1 MPSPVATHFAQI
13 AAILRAWGMSE
24 PRAAETAEIL
34 GYADLHGIDSH
45 GLSMIPPYDIW
56 RRNGQ
61 VNITA
66 VPSLVLETPVSA
78 VIDAGG
84 GLGHVPGALA
94 MRTAIA
100 KAKAVGMAAA
110 VVRHTSHFGAL
121 GYYGTMAAEA
131 GLIGFITT
139 SAAGVRVLPTGG
151 AEPRLGTDPWCMVAP
166 GEPGRP
172 FMLDMATTTVAYGRV
187 RNKTS
192 EGQPTPPGWVLDAS
206 GTPSTDPRDL
216 TDRGGFLTSLGGPAE
231 SSGYKGYGLAMMANI
246 LSAGLAGGSFP
257 SDPTHSANQ
266 PLNLAHFFMAMDPA
280 IFRDPAE
287 FRSEVARFSDAMRA
301 TPPRDPARPV
311 LVAGD
316 PERATAARR
325 RVEGIPV
332 GEGLKAQVRAIAD
345 AAGAEWLLG

>member
-1 MPSPVATHFAQI
+1 MASPVATHYAQI
-13 AAILRAWGMSE
+13 AAILQAWGMSE
-24 PRAAETAEIL
+24 ARAAETAEIL

-45 GLSMIPPYDIW
+45 GLSMIPPYDVW
-56 RRNGQ
+56 RRSGQ
-61 VNITA
+61 VNILA
-66 VPSLVLETPVSA
+66 EPVIVHETPVSA

-100 KAKAVGMAAA
+100 KAKTVGMAAA

-121 GYYGTMAAEA
+121 GYYGTLAAEA

-151 AEPRLGTDPWCMVAP
+151 AAPRLGTDPWCMVAP

-187 RNKTS
+187 RNKTN
-192 EGQPTPPGWVLDAS
+192 ENLPTPAGWVLDAQ
-206 GTPSTDPRDL
+206 GNPSTDPRDV
-216 TDRGGFLTSLGGPAE
+216 TDRPGFLTALGGPAE

-257 SDPTHSANQ
+257 TDPDHSANT

-280 IFRDPAE
+280 IFRDPTE
-287 FRSEVARFSDAMRA
+287 FRAEVARFSDAMRA
-301 TPPRDPARPV
+301 TPPMNPEKPV

-325 RVEGIPV
+325 RAEGIPV
-332 GEGLKAQVRAIAD
+332 GEGLKAQVRAIAE
-345 AAGAEWLLG
+345 AAGADWLLG

>member
-1 MPSPVATHFAQI
+1 MARPAATHCAQI
-13 AAILRAWGMSE
+13 ASILKAWGMSE
-24 PRAAETAEIL
+24 ARAAETADIL

-45 GLSMIPPYDIW
+45 GMSMIPPYDTW

-61 VNITA
+61 IDITA
-66 VPSLVLETPVSA
+66 IPAIVHETPVSA

-100 KAKAVGMAAA
+100 KAKTVGMAAA
-110 VVRHTSHFGAL
+110 VVRNTSHFGAL

-192 EGQPTPPGWVLDAS
+192 ENQPTPPGWVLDAD
-206 GTPSTDPRDL
+206 GRPSTDPRDL
-216 TDRGGFLTSLGGPAE
+216 TDRGGFAE

-246 LSAGLAGGSFP
+246 LSACLAGGSLP
-257 SDPTHSANQ
+257 VDPDHSANK
-266 PLNLAHFFMAMDPA
+266 PLRLAHFFMAMDPA

-287 FRSEVARFSDAMRA
+287 FRAEVARFGDAMRA
-301 TPPRDPARPV
+301 TPPRNPEKPV

-325 RVEGIPV
+325 RAEGIPV
-332 GEGLKAQVRAIAD
+332 GEGLKAQVRAIAE
-345 AAGAEWLLG
+345 AAGADWLLD